1 MKSRTVVRRSDRSS
15 VPYNNNNN
23 NNNKRSNPNYNN
35 KRLYVNNL
43 AWESRWQDLKD
54 HFKTIGPVTRADI
67 LEQANGRSKGCGI
80 VEYQKPADARR
91 AVEILNNSELNGR
104 IIYVREDR
112 EAPTIETKSSNRNN
126 SSQQIQQRPAKPG
139 CRVYVGNLS
148 WDVQWQDLKDYF
160 KSAGFSV
167 RKADIIEDQSGRSKG
182 CGLVEFLTP
191 DDADEAIE
199 RLNQSDLMGRQI
211 FIRHDKD
218 DVSNDSD
225 APVKY
230 GDSGE
235 VYGCKLYV
243 GNLSFETTW
252 QSLKDHFK
260 SNGGSVSRA
269 DVTVNE
275 ETGRSKGYGIV
286 EFSSPD
292 EAQEAARDF
301 NNSTLDGRVIFV
313 REDRD
318 ERSKAVKGYN

>member
-15 VPYNNNNN
+15 VPYNNRSNNN
-23 NNNKRSNPNYNN
+23 SNYNN

-43 AWESRWQDLKD
+43 SWETRWQDLKD

-80 VEYQKPADARR
+80 VEYQLPMDARR
-91 AVEILNNSELNGR
+91 AVEALNNSELNGR

-112 EAPTIETKSSNRNN
+112 EAPTIETKISNRNN
-126 SSQQIQQRPAKPG
+126 VGNQQIQQRPAKPG

-167 RKADIIEDQSGRSKG
+167 KKADIIEDHSGRSKG
-182 CGLVEFLTP
+182 CGLVEFHSQT
-191 DDADEAIE
+191 DADEAIE

-211 FIRHDKD
+211 FIRHDKGD
-218 DVSNDSD
+218 STNDSD

-260 SNGGSVSRA
+260 SNGGNVNRA

-292 EAQEAARDF
+292 EAQEAARSF
-301 NNSTLDGRVIFV
+301 NNSTLDGRIIFV